1 MTAVMNISNKAIYG
15 PNGESVAQLMTRLSN
30 INWFS
35 ALGKQVRQEE
45 TEKAIKDFVHGF
57 DIDKYDIKWITKDQL
72 PSFLGEMKLEDTPLW
87 PQLQQI
93 PDQIKNQA
101 AQVGR
106 LDDLLYLADEVP
118 VNIFH
123 YCFDGV
129 FHELRE
135 YGSPLV
141 ETAVCFMMYI
151 GGLACAWEM
160 IADIEGWEINPFLP
174 LIDVLEYGHWPLGL
188 FGHHFYV
195 I

>member
-1 MTAVMNISNKAIYG
+1 MAAVMNISNEVIYG

-35 ALGKQVRQEE
+35 ALGKQSRQGE
-45 TEKAIKDFVHGF
+45 TEKAIHEFTRCFNIHEYE
-57 DIDKYDIKWITKDQL
+57 IRWIMKEQL
-72 PSFLGEMKLEDTPLW
+72 SAFLEGMKLEESALW
-87 PQLQQI
+87 VRLQQI

-106 LDDLLYLADEVP
+106 LDALLHLADEVP
-118 VNIFH
+118 ANIFH

-129 FHELRE
+129 FRELGE
-135 YGSPLV
+135 YGSSMV

-160 IADIEGWEINPFLP
+160 IADIEGWETNPFLP
-174 LIDVLEYGHWPLGL
+174 LIDVLEHGHWPLGL
-188 FGHHFYV
+188 IGKQYYV